1 MMLPIGTV
9 FSDVFRK
16 YSGVCVCVCCVV
28 QANLQAC

>member
-16 YSGVCVCVCCVV
+16 YSGVCVCCVV